1 MDEQKSESIFIE
13 DVTTGE
19 RTEMTVAATLSHN
32 GSDYILVYEAESD
45 PDADAE
51 AIVLKVA
58 SETDEDIYYENV
70 TDADELR
77 DVAALFTAMDGE
89 FTIEM

>member
-1 MDEQKSESIFIE
+1 MDEKISDSIFIE
-13 DVTTGE
+13 DVKTGE
-19 RTEMTVAATLSHN
+19 QTEMAVAATLTHN
-32 GSDYILVYEAESD
+32 GCDYILVYDAESD
-45 PDADAE
+45 PDDDAE

-58 SETDEDIYYENV
+58 SETDDDIFYENV